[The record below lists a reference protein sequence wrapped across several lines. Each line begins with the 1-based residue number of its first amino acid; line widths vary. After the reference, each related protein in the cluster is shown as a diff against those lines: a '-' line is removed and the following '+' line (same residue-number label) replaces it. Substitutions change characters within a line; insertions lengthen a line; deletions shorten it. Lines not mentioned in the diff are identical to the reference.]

1 MSDNPP
7 ADVPLH
13 FWASF
18 PCDPRFGPAMT
29 DLSAKVARQLGYP
42 DAEARDIAQ
51 AVERAYDAAAA
62 AGKGG
67 GDVQVSVTIQP
78 QGEAIEAEVRCPQRV
93 LLQLTRPGTK

>member
-1 MSDNPP
+1 MSDDAP
-7 ADVPLH
+7 ADVPLR

-42 DAEARDIAQ
+42 DAEALDIGR
-51 AVERAYDAAAA
+51 AVERAYEAAAA
-62 AGKGG
+62 SRTGG

-78 QGEAIEAEVRCPQRV
+78 QGEALEAEVRCPQRV
-93 LLQLTRPGTK
+93 LLRLTRSGTR